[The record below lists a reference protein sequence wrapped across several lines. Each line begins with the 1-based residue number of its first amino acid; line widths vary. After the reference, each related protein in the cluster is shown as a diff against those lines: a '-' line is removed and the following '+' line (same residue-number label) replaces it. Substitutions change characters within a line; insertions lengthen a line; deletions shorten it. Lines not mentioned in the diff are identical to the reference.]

1 MDKILAGK
9 QIYIIED
16 DVMNLAVF
24 NTSLKKYGA
33 IIEQDVF
40 GFGIVQHIEQ
50 CWPVD
55 LVILDILLRRGQNG
69 YEVYDQIRAH
79 PQLKDV
85 PIVAVTSLDPE
96 IEIPKAQAKGFNG
109 FISKPINAMEF
120 PKQLSKVLNGQ
131 SVWVNSR

>member
-9 QIYIIED
+9 QIFIVED

-24 NTSLKKYGA
+24 KTSLTKHGA
-33 IIEQDVF
+33 IIEQDVL
-40 GFGIVQHIEQ
+40 GYGIVQHIEQ
-50 CWPVD
+50 FWPVD
-55 LVILDILLRRGQNG
+55 LVILDILLRRGQTG

-79 PQLKDV
+79 PELKNALV
-85 PIVAVTSLDPE
+85 VAVTSLDPE
-96 IEIPKAQAKGFNG
+96 IEIPKARAKGFNG